1 MIALS
6 DRLKELRKEN
16 NMTQSDLGKIL
27 GVGKTT
33 ISMYENGNSTPNDE
47 IKIKIANYFN
57 ISLDYLLG
65 KSEIRNYNNTIKPM
79 DKINKLVKENNINTL
94 AAHFEGEEFTEDDL
108 EDIENFIRYVIS
120 KKKK

>member
-1 MIALS
+1 MITLS
-6 DRLKELRKEN
+6 DRLKDLRKEN

-47 IKIKIANYFN
+47 IKIKIAEHFDV
-57 ISLDYLLG
+57 SLDYLLG
-65 KSEIRNYNNTIKPM
+65 KSTIRNYKNSNRSM
-79 DKINKLVKENNINTL
+79 DQLNKLIKENDINTL
-94 AAHFEGEEFTEDDL
+94 AAHFEGEKFTEDDL
-108 EDIENFIRYVIS
+108 EDIENFIKYVIS

>member
-1 MIALS
+1 MITLS

-47 IKIKIANYFN
+47 IKLKIAEYFN

-65 KSEIRNYNNTIKPM
+65 KSEIKNYTNLDTPM
-79 DKINKLVKENNINTL
+79 SKIDKFVKENKINTL